1 MLPTST
7 VPTGSA
13 SSGESRTFADQ
24 QSGTVVGGVG
34 LAQMAL
40 LVNGASS
47 QTVWIGSR
55 SRRSRPE
62 SPHTRKDGNGNPRG
76 RLPPP
81 GVPPFF
87 LRADAI
93 GAASD
98 RSRTQSEGRSPSVR
112 EVQFVAAFP
121 AATTDPTARPASP
134 RVAKRARSSHPGSR
148 LLHDRLAF
156 GSGRAPSEPP
166 QGRSWSRHRTQA
178 GLRWCRYLPQGV
190 VAEPW
195 TPCSHILPLWVW
207 GWVASGGKRGHD
219 EEGTGSDGRCGTAGD
234 LGIVSTR
241 GRRRMGRSCQGRRP
255 CRGHLGDLARHEHN
269 PRSPSVAAQRSCWRV
284 RRGDRR
290 RCARERRTR
299 QDRVCG
305 APRWS
310 RRGASGR
317 AWTLRGLHDL
327 CDNELEDGHR
337 SAGRTHLTSD
347 GQPSSTE

>member
-178 GLRWCRYLPQGV
+178 GLRWCRYLPQRRGGLSPGRR
-190 VAEPW
+190 ALRETEREHPHH
-195 TPCSHILPLWVW
+195 TNTSFLILPPEI
-207 GWVASGGKRGHD
+207 GPAQDS
-219 EEGTGSDGRCGTAGD
+219 CGCARRRRADSRETSARRTMAGD
-234 LGIVSTR
+234 VGPYLLVTGAAACDLPPLLPPLATLQCCVTLLRHADPLVAVEPEVAVGDHGAGLCQLVLGAKDQTGG
-241 GRRRMGRSCQGRRP
+241 GRLPVKPRNP
-255 CRGHLGDLARHEHN
+255 LASAW
-269 PRSPSVAAQRSCWRV
+269 PREP
-284 RRGDRR
+284 
-290 RCARERRTR
+290 
-299 QDRVCG
+299 
-305 APRWS
+305 
-310 RRGASGR
+310 
-317 AWTLRGLHDL
+317 
-327 CDNELEDGHR
+327 
-337 SAGRTHLTSD
+337 
-347 GQPSSTE
+347 